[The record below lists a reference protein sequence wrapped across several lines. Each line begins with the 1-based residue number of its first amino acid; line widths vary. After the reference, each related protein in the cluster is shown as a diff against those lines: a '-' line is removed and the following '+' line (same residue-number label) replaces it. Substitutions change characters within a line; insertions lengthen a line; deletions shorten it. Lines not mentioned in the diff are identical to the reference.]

1 MSQIT
6 KNILMIKP
14 SSFGFNNDTSGDNYF
29 QKQINHLSQSEIRLK
44 AVEEF
49 ENMCSILKKNG
60 INIIVF
66 ENDENKKLTDDVFP
80 NNWISF
86 HGNKYVI
93 HSMYAKS
100 RRREKNKSF
109 IKALSTYNFNYTILN
124 DYTNYELK
132 DIFLEGTGS
141 VVLDR
146 VNKHAYCSISKRSN
160 VDLFKLFCDDIGYK
174 PISFK
179 SYDSRGDLIY
189 HTNVMM
195 SIGDDF
201 ALVCFESINDKN
213 EKILVKESLEKSGRK
228 IVEITLSQVDSFA
241 GNLIQL
247 GDKKNKI
254 IVISELAYSSLNDH
268 QKNILSAESKIV
280 NIPIPT
286 IQKCGGGSVR
296 CMIAEL
302 I

>member
-66 ENDENKKLTDDVFP
+66 ENDENKKLTDDIFP

-86 HGNKYVI
+86 HGNKYII

-100 RRREKNKSF
+100 RRGEKNKSF
-109 IKALSTYNFNYTILN
+109 INTLSTHNFNYTLLN
-124 DYTNYELK
+124 DYTNYELE

-146 VNKHAYCSISKRSN
+146 VNKYAYCSISKRSN
-160 VDLFKLFCDDIGYK
+160 DELFKLFCDDIGYK

-213 EKILVKESLEKSGRK
+213 EMILVKESLEKSGRK

-254 IVISELAYSSLNDH
+254 IVISELAYSSLNNH

>member
-86 HGNKYVI
+86 HGNKYII

-100 RRREKNKSF
+100 RRGEKNKSF
-109 IKALSTYNFNYTILN
+109 IKNLSTHNFNYTLLN
-124 DYTNYELK
+124 DYTNYELE

-228 IVEITLSQVDSFA
+228 IVEITLNQVDSFA

-254 IVISELAYSSLNDH
+254 IVVSELAYSSLNNH

>member
-100 RRREKNKSF
+100 RRGEKNKSF
-109 IKALSTYNFNYTILN
+109 IKTLSTHNFNYTLLN
-124 DYTNYELK
+124 DYTNYELE

-201 ALVCFESINDKN
+201 ALVCFESINNKN

-228 IVEITLSQVDSFA
+228 IVEITLSQVDCFA

-254 IVISELAYSSLNDH
+254 IVISELAYSSLNNH

>member
-14 SSFGFNNDTSGDNYF
+14 SSFGFNDDTSGDNYF

-44 AVEEF
+44 AVKEF

-86 HGNKYVI
+86 HGNKYII

-100 RRREKNKSF
+100 RRGEKNKSF
-109 IKALSTYNFNYTILN
+109 IKTLSNHNFNYTLLN
-124 DYTNYELK
+124 DYTNYEIE
-132 DIFLEGTGS
+132 DVFLEGTGS

-146 VNKHAYCSISKRSN
+146 VNKYAYCSISKRSN

-201 ALVCFESINDKN
+201 ALVCFESINNKN
-213 EKILVKESLEKSGRK
+213 EKFLVKESLEKSGRK
-228 IVEITLSQVDSFA
+228 IVEITLSQVDCFA

-254 IVISELAYSSLNDH
+254 IVISELAYSSLNND

>member
-1 MSQIT
+1 
-6 KNILMIKP
+6 MIKP

-29 QKQINHLSQSEIRLK
+29 QKQINNLSQSEIRLK

-100 RRREKNKSF
+100 RRGEKNKSF
-109 IKALSTYNFNYTILN
+109 INTLSTHNFNYTLLN
-124 DYTNYELK
+124 DYTNYELE

-146 VNKHAYCSISKRSN
+146 VNKYAYCSISKRSN
-160 VDLFKLFCDDIGYK
+160 DELFKLFCDDIGYK

-213 EKILVKESLEKSGRK
+213 EMILVKESLEKSGRK

-254 IVISELAYSSLNDH
+254 IVISELAYSSLNNH

>member
-29 QKQINHLSQSEIRLK
+29 QKQINNLSQSEIRLK

-100 RRREKNKSF
+100 RRGEKNKSF
-109 IKALSTYNFNYTILN
+109 INTLSTHNFNYTLLN
-124 DYTNYELK
+124 DYTNYELE

-146 VNKHAYCSISKRSN
+146 VNKYAYCSISKRSN
-160 VDLFKLFCDDIGYK
+160 DELFKLFCDDIGYK

-213 EKILVKESLEKSGRK
+213 EMILVKESLEKSGRK

-254 IVISELAYSSLNDH
+254 IVISELAYSSLNNH

>member
-86 HGNKYVI
+86 HGDKYII

-100 RRREKNKSF
+100 RRGEKNKSF
-109 IKALSTYNFNYTILN
+109 IKTLSSHNFNYTLLN
-124 DYTNYELK
+124 DYTNYELE

-201 ALVCFESINDKN
+201 ALVCFESIKDKN

-254 IVISELAYSSLNDH
+254 IVISELAYSSLNND

>member
-29 QKQINHLSQSEIRLK
+29 QKQINNLSQSEIRLK

-100 RRREKNKSF
+100 RRGEKNKSF
-109 IKALSTYNFNYTILN
+109 INTLSTHNFNYTLLN
-124 DYTNYELK
+124 DYTNYELE

-254 IVISELAYSSLNDH
+254 IVISELAYSSLNNH

>member
-100 RRREKNKSF
+100 RRGEKNKSF
-109 IKALSTYNFNYTILN
+109 IKTLSTHNFNYTLLN
-124 DYTNYELK
+124 DYTNYELE

-179 SYDSRGDLIY
+179 SYDYRGDLIY

-195 SIGDDF
+195 SIGEDF

-228 IVEITLSQVDSFA
+228 IVEITLSQVDSYA
-241 GNLIQL
+241 GNLMQL

-254 IVISELAYSSLNDH
+254 IVISELAYSSLNNH

>member
-86 HGNKYVI
+86 HGNKYII

-100 RRREKNKSF
+100 RRGEKNKSF
-109 IKALSTYNFNYTILN
+109 IKTLSNHNFNYTLLN
-124 DYTNYELK
+124 DYTNYEIE
-132 DIFLEGTGS
+132 DVFLEGTGS

-146 VNKHAYCSISKRSN
+146 VNKYAYCSISKRSN

-201 ALVCFESINDKN
+201 ALVCFESIKDKN

-228 IVEITLSQVDSFA
+228 IVEITLSQVDCFA

-254 IVISELAYSSLNDH
+254 IVISELAYSSLNND

>member
-29 QKQINHLSQSEIRLK
+29 QKQINNLSQSEIRLK

-49 ENMCSILKKNG
+49 EHMCSILKKNG

-100 RRREKNKSF
+100 RRGEKNKSF
-109 IKALSTYNFNYTILN
+109 IKTLSNHNFNYTLLN
-124 DYTNYELK
+124 DYTNYEIE

-160 VDLFKLFCDDIGYK
+160 YELFKLFCDDIGYK

-213 EKILVKESLEKSGRK
+213 EMILVKESLEKSGRK

-254 IVISELAYSSLNDH
+254 IVISELAYSSLNND
-268 QKNILSAESKIV
+268 QKNILSAQSKIV

>member
-29 QKQINHLSQSEIRLK
+29 QKQINNLSQSEIRLK

-109 IKALSTYNFNYTILN
+109 IKALSTHNFNYTLLN
-124 DYTNYELK
+124 DYTNYELE

-160 VDLFKLFCDDIGYK
+160 DELFKLFCDDIGYK

-254 IVISELAYSSLNDH
+254 IVISELAYSSLNNH

>member
-86 HGNKYVI
+86 HGNKYII

-100 RRREKNKSF
+100 RRGEKNKSF
-109 IKALSTYNFNYTILN
+109 IKTLSTHNFNYTLLN
-124 DYTNYELK
+124 DYTNYELE

-201 ALVCFESINDKN
+201 ALVCFESINNKN

-228 IVEITLSQVDSFA
+228 IVEITLSQVDCFA

-254 IVISELAYSSLNDH
+254 IVISELAYSSLNNH

>member
-44 AVEEF
+44 AVKEF

-86 HGNKYVI
+86 HGNKYII

-100 RRREKNKSF
+100 RRGEKNKSF
-109 IKALSTYNFNYTILN
+109 IKTLSNHNFNYTLLN
-124 DYTNYELK
+124 DYTNYEIE
-132 DIFLEGTGS
+132 DVFLEGTGS

-146 VNKHAYCSISKRSN
+146 VNKYAYCSISKRSN

-201 ALVCFESINDKN
+201 ALVCFESINNKN

-228 IVEITLSQVDSFA
+228 IVEITLSQVDCFA

-254 IVISELAYSSLNDH
+254 IVISELAYSSLNND

>member
-86 HGNKYVI
+86 HGDKYII

-100 RRREKNKSF
+100 RRGEKNKSF
-109 IKALSTYNFNYTILN
+109 IKTLSSHNFNYTLLN
-124 DYTNYELK
+124 DYTNYEIE
-132 DIFLEGTGS
+132 DVFLEGTGS

-160 VDLFKLFCDDIGYK
+160 DELFKLFCDDIGYK

-228 IVEITLSQVDSFA
+228 IVEITLNQVDSFA

-254 IVISELAYSSLNDH
+254 IVISELAYSSLNNH